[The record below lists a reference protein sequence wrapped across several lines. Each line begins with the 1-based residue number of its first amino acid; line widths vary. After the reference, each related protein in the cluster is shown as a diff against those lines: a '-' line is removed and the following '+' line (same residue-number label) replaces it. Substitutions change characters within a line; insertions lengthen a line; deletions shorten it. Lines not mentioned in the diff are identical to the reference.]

1 MALRA
6 RWRRSSRE
14 RGERGLRRAPPT
26 VPSGSPSR
34 PASTFITS
42 WLRALKNTAA
52 ALLPGG
58 TQRLLSPLAA
68 AAGPCRGGGRPAP
81 WPRVRGLC
89 SGHSA
94 GHRGRPD
101 FAVSPASSGAFSINV
116 SGRRVEKT
124 GPPGHGSPRAPCRPP
139 PGRAHRGRGR
149 RDARH
154 RCPLHSVPVLPCASR
169 GQARPTGLQGE
180 CSRQGETT
188 CLSFKERQAVRKTH
202 ILNFPLLGWRPA
214 SDGARPLSAAVL

>member
-42 WLRALKNTAA
+42 WLRALKNAAA

-116 SGRRVEKT
+116 SGRQVEKT
-124 GPPGHGSPRAPCRPP
+124 GPPGHGSPPGTVPAAPRS
-139 PGRAHRGRGR
+139 GAQGTRQEG
-149 RDARH
+149 
-154 RCPLHSVPVLPCASR
+154 CASPLP
-169 GQARPTGLQGE
+169 APFCPRPSLCLQ
-180 CSRQGETT
+180 
-188 CLSFKERQAVRKTH
+188 
-202 ILNFPLLGWRPA
+202 RP
-214 SDGARPLSAAVL
+214 SAAHGPSGRVFETRRNYVSLF

>member
-1 MALRA
+1 MRA

-42 WLRALKNTAA
+42 WLRALKNAAA

-124 GPPGHGSPRAPCRPP
+124 GPPGHGSPRAPCRRPQV
-139 PGRAHRGRGR
+139 GRTG
-149 RDARH
+149 DAAGGMR
-154 RCPLHSVPVLPCASR
+154 VTA
-169 GQARPTGLQGE
+169 ARPILSPSFPVPPAAKRGPRAFRASVRDKEKLRV
-180 CSRQGETT
+180 SLLKKDRQSGKHT
-188 CLSFKERQAVRKTH
+188 F
-202 ILNFPLLGWRPA
+202 
-214 SDGARPLSAAVL
+214 